1 MFILYVILS
10 VLWLYLL
17 WTRRHLYVLS
27 WKMPGPPC
35 YIPIV
40 GNILSMWNEEG
51 LSIIN
56 NLLTIVLVVGDSISS
71 PMPTPISSFLRLL
84 LFSK

>member
-1 MFILYVILS
+1 MFILFAILFI
-10 VLWLYLL
+10 LGLYIL

-27 WKMPGPPC
+27 WKMPGPKC

-51 LSIIN
+51 ELWI
-56 NLLTIVLVVGDSISS
+56 
-71 PMPTPISSFLRLL
+71 
-84 LFSK
+84 